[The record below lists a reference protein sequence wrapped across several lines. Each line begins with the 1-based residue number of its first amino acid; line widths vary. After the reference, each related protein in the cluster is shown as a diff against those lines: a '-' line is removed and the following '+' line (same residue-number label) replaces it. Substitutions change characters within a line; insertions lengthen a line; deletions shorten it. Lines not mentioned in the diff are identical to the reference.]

1 MTATEAAETSAVVWG
16 ETRLA
21 YAIRRSSRRKKT
33 VAVTVDADGG
43 VLLVAPERFPTSRL
57 DALVRRKAPW
67 ITQRLRRVQSHDPPP
82 SPREFVSG
90 ESVRYLGRHYRLK
103 VEPDATGDAKLRGGW
118 LHVPLPHGTERTAH
132 VRGALVA
139 WFRRRAAERLPER
152 VAAWRAKAG
161 VALPRVV
168 IANQRKRWGSCDRN
182 GTIRLNWRIIQAP
195 MRLVDYVVVHELVH
209 LRHPGHSRDYWQ
221 AVGRILPDYERRRED
236 LRQRGP
242 ALDW

>member
-1 MTATEAAETSAVVWG
+1 MTATQAAETSAVVWG
-16 ETRLA
+16 NTRLA
-21 YAIRRSSRRKKT
+21 YAIRRSRRRKKT

-43 VLLVAPERFPTSRL
+43 VLLVAPERFPTDRL

-67 ITQRLRRVQSHDPPP
+67 IARRLRHLQTHDPPP
-82 SPREFVSG
+82 APREFVSG

-103 VEPDATGDAKLRGGW
+103 VVTGAGGDAKLHGGW
-118 LHVPLPHGTERTAH
+118 LHVPAPDGAERAAH
-132 VRGALVA
+132 VRAALVA
-139 WFRRRAAERLPER
+139 WFRRHAAERLPER
-152 VAAWRAKAG
+152 VEAWRAKAG
-161 VALPRVV
+161 VEMPRVV

-209 LRHPGHSRDYWQ
+209 LRHPGHGRDYWQ
-221 AVGRILPDYERRRED
+221 AVGRVLPDYERRRED

-242 ALDW
+242 SLDW